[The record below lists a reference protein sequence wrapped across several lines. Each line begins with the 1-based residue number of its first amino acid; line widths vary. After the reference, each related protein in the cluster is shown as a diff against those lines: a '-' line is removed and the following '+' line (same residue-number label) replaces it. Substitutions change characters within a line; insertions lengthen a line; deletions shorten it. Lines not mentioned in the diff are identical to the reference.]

1 MKKPIYKRKWFIA
14 VVIILAL
21 LIVAGGCFGGS
32 DDTKDSSEPTKETT
46 EATTEATEPESDT
59 TVEDYNKQA
68 AWRAVDQYCRENKDW
83 SATEFRLDK
92 VIIKDGQYYVYVK
105 RDMADGSEGL
115 FQYILEPSE
124 TKEDGTS
131 DLFELIEDSSQV
143 FEYVE

>member
-14 VVIILAL
+14 VVIVLAL
-21 LIVAGGCFGGS
+21 LIIAGGCFGGS
-32 DDTKDSSEPTKETT
+32 DEDSSSPTKETT
-46 EATTEATEPESDT
+46 EATTEATAPKTDT

-115 FQYILEPSE
+115 FQYILEPSKI
-124 TKEDGTS
+124 KEDGTS
-131 DLFELIEDSSQV
+131 DLFNLIEDSSQV